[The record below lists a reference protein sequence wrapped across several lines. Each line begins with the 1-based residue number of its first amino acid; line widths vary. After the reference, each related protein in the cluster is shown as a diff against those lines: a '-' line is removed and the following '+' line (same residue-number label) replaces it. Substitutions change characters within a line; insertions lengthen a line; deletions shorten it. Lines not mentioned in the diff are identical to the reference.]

1 MNAKRLILG
10 IVIGGIVGAVLVLL
24 VMVLF
29 EKNRTDNKGGLRL
42 VTNDST
48 TTDPKNQQILV
59 YGDYMDLD
67 STDYL
72 LIPLGMKVVDGKE
85 NSGLRSKSS
94 DEDSG
99 AYGFPSSFRSYKY
112 NFYSLDFG
120 NCNNIIFYNKK
131 NDETHLLLQKPAI
144 ISQFYFP
151 YYNKE
156 YTGDKYYFILLGIR
170 EDDTNLDGYIN
181 QDDAET
187 VYLSNLSGKTMFK
200 ITPDNTQLVD
210 WFIDMS
216 TNTILMKVRFDSNN
230 DKKFNYYDEIEILKT
245 SIDSP
250 VEAKKII
257 GKEIKANIQKILD
270 KIK

>member
-1 MNAKRLILG
+1 MKSKRLLLG
-10 IVIGGIVGAVLVLL
+10 ILIGGIAGAVLILL

-29 EKNRTDNKGGLRL
+29 QNNRTDNKSGIRL
-42 VTNDST
+42 VANDST
-48 TTDPKNQQILV
+48 AVNDAKNQQLLV

-72 LIPLGMKVVDGKE
+72 LIPIGMKTIESMEDK
-85 NSGLRSKSS
+85 GLRSKSS
-94 DEDSG
+94 GEYAESYAG
-99 AYGFPSSFRSYKY
+99 SYRSYKY

-120 NCNNIIFYNKK
+120 NCNNIIFYNKQ

-151 YYNKE
+151 YYDKE

-170 EDDTNLDGYIN
+170 EDDTNMDGYIN
-181 QDDAET
+181 NDDAET
-187 VYLSNLSGKTMFK
+187 VYITDLSGKNMFK
-200 ITPDNTQLVD
+200 ITPDHTQLVD
-210 WFIDMS
+210 WFIDMQTKS
-216 TNTILMKVRFDSNN
+216 ILMKVRFDTNK
-230 DKKFNYYDEIEILKT
+230 DRKFNYYDEIEILKT

-257 GKEIKANIQKILD
+257 SKEIKGNIKKILD

>member
-1 MNAKRLILG
+1 MNTKRLILG

-29 EKNRTDNKGGLRL
+29 QKNRSDNKTGIRL
-42 VTNDST
+42 VANDSMAVN
-48 TTDPKNQQILV
+48 DIKNQQILV

-85 NSGLRSKSS
+85 DKGLRSKSS
-94 DEDSG
+94 DEYSDSYTG
-99 AYGFPSSFRSYKY
+99 SYSSYKY
-112 NFYSLDFG
+112 NFYSLNFG

-151 YYNKE
+151 YYDKE

-181 QDDAET
+181 EEDAET
-187 VYLSNLSGKTMFK
+187 VYLSDLSGKTMFK

-210 WFIDMS
+210 WFVDMS
-216 TNTILMKVRFDSNN
+216 TNNILMKVRFDTNK
-230 DKKFNYYDEIEILKT
+230 DRKFNYFDEIEILKT

-250 VEAKKII
+250 VEGKKII
-257 GKEIKANIQKILD
+257 GKEIKANIKKILD

>member
-1 MNAKRLILG
+1 MNSKRLILG

-29 EKNRTDNKGGLRL
+29 ENNRSDNKGGLRL

-48 TTDPKNQQILV
+48 ATTDSKNQQILV

-72 LIPLGMKVVDGKE
+72 LIPLGMKVLDGKE
-85 NSGLRSKSS
+85 DGGLRSKSS
-94 DEDSG
+94 GEYNESYAG
-99 AYGFPSSFRSYKY
+99 SYSSYKY
-112 NFYSLDFG
+112 NFYSLNFG

-151 YYNKE
+151 YYDKE
-156 YTGDKYYFILLGIR
+156 YTGEKYYFILLGIR

-181 QDDAET
+181 EEDAET
-187 VYLSNLSGKTMFK
+187 VYLSDLSGKTMFK

-210 WFIDMS
+210 WFIDMP
-216 TNTILMKVRFDSNN
+216 TNNILMKVRYDSNK

-257 GKEIKANIQKILD
+257 GKEIKANIKKILD

>member
-1 MNAKRLILG
+1 MNTKKLILG
-10 IVIGGIVGAVLVLL
+10 IVTGGIVGAVLVLL

-29 EKNRTDNKGGLRL
+29 ENNRSDNKGGLQL

-48 TTDPKNQQILV
+48 TAADDSKNQQILV

-85 NSGLRSKSS
+85 DKRLHSKSS
-94 DEDSG
+94 DEYSEGYSG
-99 AYGFPSSFRSYKY
+99 SFSSYKY
-112 NFYSLDFG
+112 NFYSLNFG
-120 NCNNIIFYNKK
+120 NCNNIIFYNKT

-151 YYNKE
+151 YYDKE

-181 QDDAET
+181 EDDAET
-187 VYLSNLSGKTMFK
+187 VYLSDLSGKTMFK
-200 ITPDNTQLVD
+200 ITPENTQLVD

-216 TNTILMKVRFDSNN
+216 TKNILMKVRFD
-230 DKKFNYYDEIEILKT
+230 
-245 SIDSP
+245 
-250 VEAKKII
+250 KI
-257 GKEIKANIQKILD
+257 GRAHV
-270 KIK
+270 

>member
-1 MNAKRLILG
+1 MNSKRLILG

-29 EKNRTDNKGGLRL
+29 DNNRSDNKGGLRL

-48 TTDPKNQQILV
+48 STAEPKNQQILV

-72 LIPLGMKVVDGKE
+72 LIPLGMKVVDGKQDA
-85 NSGLRSKSS
+85 GLRSKSS
-94 DEDSG
+94 DEYSDASTG
-99 AYGFPSSFRSYKY
+99 SYRSYKY

-151 YYNKE
+151 YYDKE
-156 YTGDKYYFILLGIR
+156 YTGDKYYFILLGIL

-181 QDDAET
+181 EDDAET
-187 VYLSNLSGKTMFK
+187 VYLSDLSGKTMFK

-210 WFIDMS
+210 WFIDMP
-216 TNTILMKVRFDSNN
+216 TNNILMKVRFDTNK
-230 DKKFNYYDEIEILKT
+230 DRKFNYYDEIEILKT

-257 GKEIKANIQKILD
+257 GKEIKANIKKILD

>member
-1 MNAKRLILG
+1 MNSKRLILG
-10 IVIGGIVGAVLVLL
+10 IVTGGIVGAVLVLL

-29 EKNRTDNKGGLRL
+29 DNTRSSNKGGLQL

-48 TTDPKNQQILV
+48 AIAEPKNQQILV

-72 LIPLGMKVVDGKE
+72 LIPLGMKTVENKE
-85 NSGLRSKSS
+85 DRGLRSKSS
-94 DEDSG
+94 EEYSDSYTG
-99 AYGFPSSFRSYKY
+99 GYRSYKY
-112 NFYSLDFG
+112 NFYTLDFG

-156 YTGDKYYFILLGIR
+156 YTGEKYYFILLGIR
-170 EDDTNLDGYIN
+170 EDDTNMDGYIN
-181 QDDAET
+181 NDDAET
-187 VYLSNLSGKTMFK
+187 VYLTDLSGKDMFR

-210 WFIDMS
+210 WFIDV
-216 TNTILMKVRFDSNN
+216 TTKNILMKVRFDTNK

-250 VEAKKII
+250 VEGKKII
-257 GKEIKANIQKILD
+257 GKEIKANIKKILD

>member
-1 MNAKRLILG
+1 MNTKRLVLG
-10 IVIGGIVGAVLVLL
+10 IVVGGIVGAVLVLL

-29 EKNRTDNKGGLRL
+29 ENNRSDNKGGLRL

-48 TTDPKNQQILV
+48 ATTDPKNQQILV

-85 NSGLRSKSS
+85 DRGLRSKSS
-94 DEDSG
+94 DEYSDSYSG
-99 AYGFPSSFRSYKY
+99 SYSSYKY
-112 NFYSLDFG
+112 NFYSLNFG

-151 YYNKE
+151 YYDKE

-181 QDDAET
+181 VEDAET
-187 VYLSNLSGKTMFK
+187 VYLSDLSGKTMFK
-200 ITPDNTQLVD
+200 ITPENTQLVD
-210 WFIDMS
+210 WFIDMP
-216 TNTILMKVRFDSNN
+216 TNNILMKVRYDSNK
-230 DKKFNYYDEIEILKT
+230 DRKFNYYDEIEILKT
-245 SIDSP
+245 SIGSP

-257 GKEIKANIQKILD
+257 GKEIKANIKKILD

>member
-1 MNAKRLILG
+1 MNSKRLILG

-24 VMVLF
+24 VIVLF
-29 EKNRTDNKGGLRL
+29 DNNRSNNTSGLRL

-48 TTDPKNQQILV
+48 AAETKNQQILV
-59 YGDYMDLD
+59 YGNYMDLD

-72 LIPLGMKVVDGKE
+72 LIPLGMKVIDGKE
-85 NSGLRSKSS
+85 DNGLRSKSS
-94 DEDSG
+94 DEYTESYTG
-99 AYGFPSSFRSYKY
+99 NYRSYKY

-151 YYNKE
+151 YYDKE

-181 QDDAET
+181 NDDAET
-187 VYLSNLSGKTMFK
+187 VYLSDLSGSNMFK

-210 WFIDMS
+210 WFIDMK
-216 TNTILMKVRFDSNN
+216 TNNILMKVRFDTNK

-245 SIDSP
+245 SIDKP
-250 VEAKKII
+250 IEGKKII
-257 GKEIKANIQKILD
+257 GKEIKANIKKILD

>member
-1 MNAKRLILG
+1 MNSKRLILG

-24 VMVLF
+24 VIVLF
-29 EKNRTDNKGGLRL
+29 DNNRSDNKGGLRL

-48 TTDPKNQQILV
+48 ATNEPKNQQILV

-67 STDYL
+67 STDFL

-85 NSGLRSKSS
+85 DKGLRSKSS
-94 DEDSG
+94 DEYSDSYTG
-99 AYGFPSSFRSYKY
+99 GYRSYKY
-112 NFYSLDFG
+112 NFYTLDFG

-151 YYNKE
+151 HYDKE
-156 YTGDKYYFILLGIR
+156 YTGEKYYFILLGIR

-181 QDDAET
+181 NDDAET
-187 VYLSNLSGKTMFK
+187 VYLSDLAGRNMFR

-216 TNTILMKVRFDSNN
+216 TKNILMKVRFDTNK

-245 SIDSP
+245 SIDKP
-250 VEAKKII
+250 IEGKKII
-257 GKEIKANIQKILD
+257 GKEIKANIKKILD